1 MEVPGTELRQPDCSA
16 QSPNHA
22 NRFLTFCPG
31 ILKRGPL
38 GEKRLGLVAGG
49 FTTQRAKS
57 LMVKLCSSMRK
68 RL

>member
-1 MEVPGTELRQPDCSA
+1 MEVPGTELRQPDYSA

-49 FTTQRAKS
+49 FTT
-57 LMVKLCSSMRK
+57 
-68 RL
+68 